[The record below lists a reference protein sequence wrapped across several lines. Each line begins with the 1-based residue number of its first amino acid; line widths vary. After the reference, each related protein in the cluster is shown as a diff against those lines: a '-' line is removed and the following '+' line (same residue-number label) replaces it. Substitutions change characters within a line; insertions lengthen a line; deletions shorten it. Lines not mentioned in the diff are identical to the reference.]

1 MMGIRATMVQI
12 VRRVATAL
20 IALALT
26 TAPIAAL
33 AAVGQP
39 GSHSMMSE
47 PCPHAAS
54 HTMPAP
60 AEKAPTHHAPGQLC
74 CHAAPPGLPMA
85 LPIVARPEITGS
97 TPVALSDP
105 ARDGVPPAGPDEPP
119 RRGA

>member
-1 MMGIRATMVQI
+1 MAGSRETSVQI
-12 VRRVATAL
+12 VRRFVAAL
-20 IALALT
+20 IALVLA
-26 TAPIAAL
+26 TAPIVVQAA
-33 AAVGQP
+33 ADQP
-39 GSHSMMSE
+39 MSRMMAE

-74 CHAAPPGLPMA
+74 CHAAPPGLPMV
-85 LPIVARPEITGS
+85 LPVVAKPEIAGA